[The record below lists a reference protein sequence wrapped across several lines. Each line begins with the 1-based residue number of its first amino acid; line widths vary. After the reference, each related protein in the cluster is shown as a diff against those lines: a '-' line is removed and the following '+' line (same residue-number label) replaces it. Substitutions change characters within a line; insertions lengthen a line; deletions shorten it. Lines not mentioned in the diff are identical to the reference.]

1 MYSINTNSM
10 TRSFAKFLMYF
21 TGLYAL
27 FGYILLVLCFM
38 GILLSV
44 FFNEVVFLAG
54 ILPGLIALLDGF
66 SSNGFLGMIA
76 LGIGVGQF
84 FFAYHASNAFKRL
97 SEIDRRY
104 TKKERQEYIIYL
116 SCLLIL
122 FFILS

>member
-1 MYSINTNSM
+1 MCFINTNSM
-10 TRSFAKFLMYF
+10 AKSFAKFLMYF

-44 FFNEVVFLAG
+44 FFNEVVFLAE
-54 ILPGLIALLDGF
+54 ILPGLIALLDGLL
-66 SSNGFLGMIA
+66 SLGFLGMIA

-122 FFILS
+122 FFIIW